1 MLFWR
6 ATCQCF
12 LHHLS
17 IHSFYFETIEV
28 LIFFFYESVLPSNS
42 LFCLEY
48 LGSTSL
54 NSTALRYGSKR
65 RIILVNFFHEW
76 DYDGDVARSAKSD
89 DYSLNNGTQ
98 SLESDWTFLS
108 LNVLI
113 HKSCTELSL
122 IVQSTILFVF

>member
-1 MLFWR
+1 MTLYCQ
-6 ATCQCF
+6 ATY
-12 LHHLS
+12 S
-17 IHSFYFETIEV
+17 YFI
-28 LIFFFYESVLPSNS
+28 
-42 LFCLEY
+42 EY
-48 LGSTSL
+48 LGYKSL

-122 IVQSTILFVF
+122 IVQSTIIFVF